1 MSAVP
6 IPVSSAIDSFRAGL
20 KPPSLENVPRD
31 DVQKA
36 ARDFES
42 FFLSQMLES
51 MFAGVPTDGMFGG
64 GPAEGIYRS
73 LMLQQYGRMISEAGG
88 VGIADSVF
96 REILTLQEIQ

>member
-51 MFAGVPTDGMFGG
+51 MFAGVPTAGMFGG

-96 REILTLQEIQ
+96 REILTLQEIK

>member
-6 IPVSSAIDSFRAGL
+6 TPVSTAVDSIRAGL
-20 KPPSLENVPRD
+20 KPPSLHNVSRD
-31 DVQKA
+31 DMHKA
-36 ARDFES
+36 AQDFEA
-42 FFLSQMLES
+42 FFLGQMLES
-51 MFAGVPTDGMFGG
+51 LFAGVPTDGMFGG

-88 VGIADSVF
+88 IGIADSVF

>member
-1 MSAVP
+1 MGAIP
-6 IPVSSAIDSFRAGL
+6 TPVSTAVDSIRAGL
-20 KPPSLENVPRD
+20 KPPSLQNVSRD
-31 DVQKA
+31 DMKKA
-36 ARDFES
+36 AKDFEA

-51 MFAGVPTDGMFGG
+51 MFAGVRTDGVFGG

-73 LMLQQYGRMISEAGG
+73 LMLQQYGRMISDAGG

>member
-51 MFAGVPTDGMFGG
+51 MFAGVRTDGVFGG

-73 LMLQQYGRMISEAGG
+73 LMLQQYGRMISDAGG

-96 REILTLQEIQ
+96 REILTLQEIK